1 MIRRSKR
8 WARFAPVLS
17 SVLLVLGVYPPVFT
31 SDLNYMVSLLI
42 PKSFVQLII
51 LLFAAESMWQVVAC
65 QLLFSAHEAIY
76 LHMHLP
82 EHLDLINFGL
92 YTLFIWLMIFI
103 FATRFFNLKRY
114 FFLMFWKLKTIKKEY
129 DDVLGDFPEGI
140 LIALIEEIEQ
150 KRSKKALKEQ
160 DALNSF
166 FNISITHYLNKLKRK
181 FRSEIVFINSA
192 MKGFL

>member
-1 MIRRSKR
+1 M
-8 WARFAPVLS
+8 
-17 SVLLVLGVYPPVFT
+17 LLVLGVYPPVFT

-140 LIALIEEIEQ
+140 LIARIEEEGFPHCYN
-150 KRSKKALKEQ
+150 RSRGGESCST
-160 DALNSF
+160 DAPVFFVYGLYVKFKQIPSF
-166 FNISITHYLNKLKRK
+166 EKWHPTL
-181 FRSEIVFINSA
+181 
-192 MKGFL
+192 